1 MVAREWF
8 CIMEQKRDY
17 YEVLGVSRD
26 AGEDEIKK
34 AYRKLAV
41 KYHPD
46 KNPGSTSAEA
56 KFKEVGEAYE
66 VLRDSKLRA
75 QYDRFGHEG
84 VRQEFAR
91 SGAGGF
97 SSFGGLGEAFKIF
110 EEFAGQFGGGAGIFD
125 DMFGESAGRRVSTG
139 TSLQYELELS
149 LEETTY
155 GTEKKISIARLEKC
169 SECNGSGA
177 KPGTGKTVCPTC
189 HGHGQVRYQ
198 RGFFSLAQTCSTCRG
213 EGEVIKTPCVKC
225 HGEGGIRKKRDI
237 TVKVPPGI
245 DTGSRLRIT
254 GEGNVGL
261 RGGVPGDLYVVIRIR
276 PHEIFER
283 DENDIYCRVPIT
295 FTQAALGAEVSIP
308 TLNGKVRLTVPASTQ
323 TGKTFRLRGKGIPS
337 IHGYGRGDQYVQVVV
352 ETPVRLGKR
361 QKELLQELSKIEEET
376 YPLKKSFMDK
386 VKKMMG
392 K

>member
-1 MVAREWF
+1 
-8 CIMEQKRDY
+8 MEQKRDY
-17 YEVLGVSRD
+17 YEVLGVGRD
-26 AGEDEIKK
+26 ASEDEIKR

-46 KNPGSTSAEA
+46 KNPGSKSAEA

-97 SSFGGLGEAFKIF
+97 SGFGGLGEAFKIF
-110 EEFAGQFGGGAGIFD
+110 EEFAGQFGGGASIFD
-125 DMFGESAGRRVSTG
+125 DMFGESAGRRGSTG
-139 TSLQYELELS
+139 TSIQYELELS
-149 LEETTY
+149 LEETAY
-155 GTEKKISIARLEKC
+155 GAEKKISVARLEKC
-169 SECNGSGA
+169 PECNGSGA
-177 KPGTGKTVCPTC
+177 KSGTGKTVCPTC
-189 HGHGQVRYQ
+189 HGQGQVRYQ

-225 HGEGGIRKKRDI
+225 RGEGGIEKKRDI
-237 TVKVPPGI
+237 TVKVPPGV

-254 GEGNVGL
+254 GEGNVGPM
-261 RGGVPGDLYVVIRIR
+261 GGIPGDLYVVIRVR
-276 PHEIFER
+276 PHEVFER
-283 DENDIYCRVPIT
+283 HENDIYCRVPVT
-295 FTQAALGAEVSIP
+295 FTQAALGAEISVP
-308 TLNGKVRLTVPASTQ
+308 TLNGKVKLTVPASTQ
-323 TGKTFRLRGKGIPS
+323 TGKTFRLRGKGIPN
-337 IHGYGRGDQYVQVVV
+337 IHGYGRGNQYVEVVV
-352 ETPVRLGKR
+352 ETPTRLGKR